1 MVSNSSWG
9 FRCGSASNHGLNLV
23 PTYRTLPGGGEVDH
37 TAGRRTI
44 GRKSRC
50 PAEKSTKLQD
60 AGFRGLGS
68 RVWQVYRFLVI
79 KDGDEPFL
87 LFPRWSAGGVEMGGI
102 LMFTVRNSASRFSYV
117 CTQTIQPPVDML
129 CRGIL
134 AADFVLRRKTE

>member
-1 MVSNSSWG
+1 M
-9 FRCGSASNHGLNLV
+9 
-23 PTYRTLPGGGEVDH
+23 DH

-50 PAEKSTKLQD
+50 PAEKSTNSTKVQD
-60 AGFRGLGS
+60 AGFRGLGL
-68 RVWQVYRFLVI
+68 RVWQVRCIGVSRH
-79 KDGDEPFL
+79 KGSVGGDGPFL

-102 LMFTVRNSASRFSYV
+102 LMFTVRNSASRFSHV
-117 CTQTIQPPVDML
+117 CTQTIHPPVDML